1 MKRSM
6 ASFLL
11 RKFFLFA
18 TIACIALVGCDPSS
32 DPADDPPD
40 DPPGGDP
47 TNLIVNGTFDSQLD
61 PWFFWVDTGTGAHAQ
76 TDTNDGTCI
85 INISTGVN
93 REYDVGLGQAI
104 ALTGD
109 TIYRLTFDARA
120 MEDDTIISASLEENG
135 TDVNGDGE
143 TYGNWNRVWLNLS
156 QETQRYS
163 FTLVMPPGI
172 NDPTGRL
179 SFWLDYLAAPNTIT
193 LDRIVLEK
201 LTTAPEGHPPAPEM
215 LRNGNFSEGINFWW
229 WWSAAGRVIGPDCS
243 TGSLILGNLNP
254 GTPRGEMC
262 IKARSPGLITAGV
275 EYVVNFTASSTEIG
289 DRLRI
294 ALCEGGT
301 DLDGDSLNYSELDV
315 AQVQLTTQFDEYEVR
330 LVSPYTS
337 PTIDMNTFFNGMI
350 GTVVLD
356 DISMKP
362 AP

>member
-229 WWSAAGRVIGPDCS
+229 WWSAAGRVI
-243 TGSLILGNLNP
+243 
-254 GTPRGEMC
+254 
-262 IKARSPGLITAGV
+262 
-275 EYVVNFTASSTEIG
+275 FTASSTEIG